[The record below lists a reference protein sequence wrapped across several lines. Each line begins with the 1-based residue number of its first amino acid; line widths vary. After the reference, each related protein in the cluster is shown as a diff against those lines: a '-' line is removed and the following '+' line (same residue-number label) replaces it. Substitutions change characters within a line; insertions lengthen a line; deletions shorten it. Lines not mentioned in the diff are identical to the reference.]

1 LLARLQNG
9 RRPVDVL
16 VELQLLVLAEHHVQV
31 SRFVFFCDLFV
42 FLYCNRFLRFMCF
55 VMFLALPFL
64 CVVLLDLWCVFAL
77 CDFRNHFV
85 FFDLVGLLGFV
96 VLVPLCLSK
105 IFTVPLDLIVLCFL
119 LIYLFALALLVFA
132 GHDVLPWFVSAFA
145 YIYVSQVSYINK
157 VK

>member
-1 LLARLQNG
+1 
-9 RRPVDVL
+9 
-16 VELQLLVLAEHHVQV
+16 
-31 SRFVFFCDLFV
+31 
-42 FLYCNRFLRFMCF
+42 MCF